1 MIQENHNSVS
11 ILDTLSHYDSQNL
24 LVVTRHVRQA
34 SLLFNLEQTFFSSLT
49 DREIHDNFLISPY
62 LTK

>member
-1 MIQENHNSVS
+1 MKSLDLIMQTFTANKLVDYVIICVKMIQENHNSVS

-34 SLLFNLEQTFFSSLT
+34 
-49 DREIHDNFLISPY
+49 LIII
-62 LTK
+62 